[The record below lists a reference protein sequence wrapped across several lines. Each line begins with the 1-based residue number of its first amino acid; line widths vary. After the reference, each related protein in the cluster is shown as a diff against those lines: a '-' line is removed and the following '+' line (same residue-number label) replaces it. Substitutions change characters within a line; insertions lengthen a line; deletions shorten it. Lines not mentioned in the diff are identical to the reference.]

1 MNKKMKPALF
11 IAQAAMIA
19 AIYVVL
25 TYFINAFNL
34 ASGAIQVR
42 ISEALT
48 ILPVFTPA
56 AIPGLFIGCLLSNTL
71 TGCVIWD
78 IVFGSLATLIAAVC
92 TYLLRN
98 TKFLF
103 TLPPVFANAIIVPFV
118 LKYAYG
124 IGDAYW
130 FLFVTV
136 GIGEVISVCVL
147 GFILKNVLSKY
158 ASTLFRQD
166 ADSVTK
172 EDKLNVTI

>member
-1 MNKKMKPALF
+1 MNKKMKPALY

-19 AIYVVL
+19 ALYVVL

-78 IVFGSLATLIAAVC
+78 IVFGSMATLIAAVG

-98 TKFLF
+98 TKFIF
-103 TLPPVFANAIIVPFV
+103 TLPPVIANAVIVPFV

-124 IGDAYW
+124 LGDAYW
-130 FLFVTV
+130 YLFVTV
-136 GIGEVISVCVL
+136 GIGEIISVCIL
-147 GFILKNVLSKY
+147 GFILKKVLSRYENVLFK
-158 ASTLFRQD
+158 QD
-166 ADSVTK
+166 ADSVKK
-172 EDKLNVTI
+172 EDKIEEIA

>member
-118 LKYAYG
+118 LKYAYK

-136 GIGEVISVCVL
+136 GIGEVISVCIL

-158 ASTLFRQD
+158 ANTLFSQD
-166 ADSVTK
+166 ADSVTR
-172 EDKLNVTI
+172 EDKLNETV